1 MIKLSIDL
9 ENINGDLKLILALS
23 ATLCRP
29 LVKLHIRTLSERLC
43 YLENLWRDQ
52 TLRSLISMHPHKD
65 LHTGVQK
72 SKQKLQSSELHCWKT
87 DPAVTN
93 TFLSVTGEEWIIRN
107 CHNFVLLM
115 PYSFNS
121 STRRLHLKKPLE
133 IKSYVKEARYCYRNN
148 ILTLKLTALQALK
161 LKVEYRDWTQIRQNR
176 TKRGEIEM
184 SKWQERTQTFSF
196 SYWV

>member
-1 MIKLSIDL
+1 
-9 ENINGDLKLILALS
+9 
-23 ATLCRP
+23 
-29 LVKLHIRTLSERLC
+29 
-43 YLENLWRDQ
+43 
-52 TLRSLISMHPHKD
+52 MHPHKD

-161 LKVEYRDWTQIRQNR
+161 LKVEYRD
-176 TKRGEIEM
+176 
-184 SKWQERTQTFSF
+184 
-196 SYWV
+196 